1 MRTIELA
8 PPVWTDYFATVALED
23 AGALTQVQ
31 AVSDARPP
39 HAGVAIARPL
49 RDISFDGDRHLIELS
64 VGGASA
70 DRPAVRYFVDDP
82 RRVIA
87 IEAADARTIL
97 VLDTHGL
104 RTLVRLVRQA
114 NEPPD
119 RLRSRSPHLSDS
131 TRNLARG
138 RRGAC
143 RPGQSRSRSASPA
156 RRLSMS
162 LTPYSKRSGPRVGS

>member
-1 MRTIELA
+1 MQTIELA
-8 PPVWTDYFATVALED
+8 PPIWTDYFATVTLED

-49 RDISFDGDRHLIELS
+49 RDISFDGDRHLLELS

-82 RRVIA
+82 RRVTA

-97 VLDTHGL
+97 VLDAHGL

-114 NEPPD
+114 NEAPD
-119 RLRSRSPHLSDS
+119 RPPPHPSKS
-131 TRNLARG
+131 TRSLARG

-143 RPGQSRSRSASPA
+143 RPGAIALAFRQPRSHDWSSR
-156 RRLSMS
+156 
-162 LTPYSKRSGPRVGS
+162 